1 MSSRLPDTPARL
13 DGLVNFR
20 DTGGTPIASG
30 GHTRAGVLYR
40 SDALANLSPAGREAL
55 EASPI
60 GVVVDLRTPTERVA
74 SPNILPSTRPIRSVE
89 LPIRAGSMLDTLVEL
104 GEGPALTPEQV
115 LQATSTLPSPGDL
128 YVMMLESSAADFA
141 EVARLVALPDGD
153 DHPGVLVHCTAGK
166 DRTGVATALILDA
179 VGAERERVV
188 ADYATTESNLA
199 GPWAD
204 AMFAAVSSYGIP
216 ITPALGTLMAK
227 SPREAI
233 EQALAWVDAE
243 FGGAAGYL
251 ASGGLTGED
260 LAALRERLAGPIE

>member
-260 LAALRERLAGPIE
+260 LAAFRKRLASPAE